1 MLSASA
7 HCDPVVDRIVPVVT
21 PVGKD
26 PSPDP
31 AHVTH
36 PPPVAV
42 SVELKVVPDES
53 SIEDLPPMPVLTTPE
68 YDAEYP
74 KPLPPPVHAK
84 LAVFAPVAGFA
95 R

>member
-1 MLSASA
+1 MTPA
-7 HCDPVVDRIVPVVT
+7 VT
-21 PVGKD
+21 PVGND

-31 AHVTH
+31 AHVTQ
-36 PPPVAV
+36 PVLPPVAV
-42 SVELKVVPDES
+42 RVELKVVPVES
-53 SIEDLPPMPVLTTPE
+53 SIEDLPPMPALSTPE

-74 KPLPPPVHAK
+74 KPFPPPVHAK